1 MATLRLSERGENPM
15 ANEDLLPRFVAAF
28 GTLGEA
34 VLLEPGA
41 LPPELIVGG
50 QENSQENSPR
60 TRAIW
65 KPAPIRTDPTAL
77 VELYEKLPGRFPLLY
92 ERLALSYRW
101 LEVDLVGFMTLWSN
115 PPGPSLSLLLANI
128 TGDPVF
134 VEVLFPLGFLPFGKA
149 SGGSYDPVCFDL
161 HRRNA
166 DGDCPVVR
174 VEHEAVLCD
183 GRIGDR
189 WELADSF
196 RTLVKVVVAKAAIRG
211 N

>member
-1 MATLRLSERGENPM
+1 MAD
-15 ANEDLLPRFVAAF
+15 EDLLPDFVAAF
-28 GTLGEA
+28 GKLGDTVLYEA
-34 VLLEPGA
+34 LLEPGA
-41 LPPELIVGG
+41 LPPELIAGG
-50 QENSQENSPR
+50 QENSPWA
-60 TRAIW
+60 RARW
-65 KPAPIRTDPTAL
+65 KPAPIRTDPAAL
-77 VELYEKLPGRFPLLY
+77 VELYEKLPGRFPPLY

-101 LEVDLVGFMTLWSN
+101 LEVDLVGFVTLWSN
-115 PPGPSLSLLLANI
+115 PPGPSLSLLLDKLRA
-128 TGDPVF
+128 DPRF

-183 GRIGDR
+183 GRIGDQ

-196 RTLVKVVVAKAAIRG
+196 RTLVQDVVVKAAISA